1 MKRHNPYLYI
11 DPSVLF
17 NATGEDLDS
26 FRALSHTFIVIA
38 TPMFERLKAAILVG
52 EFKAMSHEIH
62 SLKGTT
68 SLVGAV
74 ELTTKLVE
82 LESLL
87 LGDQTCR
94 LDHHLPE
101 LWRLFSLVMQDV
113 RDSIV
118 HFRGYPECGE
128 N

>member
-1 MKRHNPYLYI
+1 MTRHNPYLYI

-26 FRALSHTFIVIA
+26 FRALSHTFLTIA
-38 TPMFERLKAAILVG
+38 PPMFERLIAAILA
-52 EFKAMSHEIH
+52 EQIKAISHEIH
-62 SLKGTT
+62 SFKGTT

-74 ELTTKLVE
+74 ELTRKLEE
-82 LESLL
+82 LENTLANEVKCQL
-87 LGDQTCR
+87 AQ
-94 LDHHLPE
+94 HVPE

-118 HFRGYPECGE
+118 HFRG
-128 N
+128 NS

>member
-1 MKRHNPYLYI
+1 MKPHNPYLYI

-26 FRALSHTFIVIA
+26 FRALSHTYVVIA
-38 TPMFERLKAAILVG
+38 MPMFERLRAAILGG
-52 EFKAMSHEIH
+52 EGKLILFELH

-74 ELTTKLVE
+74 DLTHKLE
-82 LESLL
+82 DMESFLL
-87 LGDQTCR
+87 RDEHYCLKQEI
-94 LDHHLPE
+94 PE
-101 LWRLFSLVMQDV
+101 LWKMFSLVMQDV

-118 HFRGYPECGE
+118 HFRGYS
-128 N
+128 

>member
-26 FRALSHTFIVIA
+26 FRALSHTFLVIA
-38 TPMFERLKAAILVG
+38 PPMFERLNTAILVG
-52 EFKAMSHEIH
+52 ECKAISHEIH

-74 ELTTKLVE
+74 ELTDKLLE
-82 LESLL
+82 LEKLL
-87 LGDQTCR
+87 IGVETCR
-94 LDHHLPE
+94 LNQYLPE
-101 LWRLFSLVMQDV
+101 LWRLFCLVMQDV

-118 HFRGYPECGE
+118 HFRGYPERGE

>member
-26 FRALSHTFIVIA
+26 FRALSHTFLVIA
-38 TPMFERLKAAILVG
+38 PPMFERLKAAILVG
-52 EFKAMSHEIH
+52 ECKVISHEIH

-74 ELTTKLVE
+74 ELTAKLLE
-82 LESLL
+82 LENFLI
-87 LGDQTCR
+87 GQDTCR
-94 LDHHLPE
+94 LDRYLPA
-101 LWRLFSLVMQDV
+101 LWRLFCMVMQDV

-118 HFRGYPECGE
+118 HFRGYPESGE